1 MIKTAS
7 GPLKTEQAASLR
19 RLAAIVLLAGAFGGC
34 SLPIADLPGIGVP
47 SNAPARP
54 QTVGAYPAVHDVPA
68 PREQAVLEPEE
79 RARIEKELIAAR
91 ERQARAAGAADTSDA
106 PKGAKKKTPQTN

>member
-1 MIKTAS
+1 M
-7 GPLKTEQAASLR
+7 R
-19 RLAAIVLLAGAFGGC
+19 RLAAGLVLGAALGGC
-34 SLPIADLPGIGVP
+34 SLPIADLPGIGLP

-91 ERQARAAGAADTSDA
+91 DRQARAAGAADSSDA
-106 PKGAKKKTPQTN
+106 PKGAKKKTSQAN